1 MSKRL
6 GEVYWANSTK
16 IDKHDKKK
24 RRQYAVIQDNG
35 KYVKVSK
42 IRGYNENVKN
52 FERLFELD
60 IKKYPLQKRSGI
72 DKHIYSQRVDNR
84 KLLQLEDFEVFDK
97 KPHFKLSS
105 HDTHK
110 AIAHT
115 RYKKNGKK

>member
-1 MSKRL
+1 M
-6 GEVYWANSTK
+6 N
-16 IDKHDKKK
+16 KKK
-24 RRQYAVIQDNG
+24 RRQYAVVHDNG

-60 IKKYPLQKRSGI
+60 IKKYPLQKRSGV
-72 DKHIYSQRVDNR
+72 DNYTYSQCVDNR

-97 KPHFKLSS
+97 KTHFKLSS

-110 AIAHT
+110 AIAHSC
-115 RYKKNGKK
+115 YKKNGKK